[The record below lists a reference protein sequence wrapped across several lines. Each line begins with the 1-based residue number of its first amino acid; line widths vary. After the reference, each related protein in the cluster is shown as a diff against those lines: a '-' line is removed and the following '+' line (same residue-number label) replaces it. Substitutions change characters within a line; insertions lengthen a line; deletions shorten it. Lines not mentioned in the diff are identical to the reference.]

1 MKITRDIIESY
12 LNCKYKAY
20 LKLTRQQG
28 TKSDYELLLA
38 ELRGEVRFGRLSKS
52 PRISRTQR
60 GTSLSAS
67 LPCGAAHP
75 SSLILLW
82 KTTQLPSFSTG

>member
-1 MKITRDIIESY
+1 MAMKITRDIIESY

-38 ELRGEVRFGRLSKS
+38 ELRGEVRFGAIEQ
-52 PRISRTQR
+52 IS
-60 GTSLSAS
+60 
-67 LPCGAAHP
+67 AHQQA
-75 SSLILLW
+75 LV
-82 KTTQLPSFSTG
+82 TT